1 MLVLKLKF
9 LLFHFSMLVILVS
22 CADTAARKTNFEP
35 PLTKSQMIAILSE
48 KALIEAALKDA
59 PNFDSIRFSISFRKS
74 ALDSS
79 LLYYAERPGAFK
91 DLYMEVLVALQQRES
106 QLFNSTAK

>member
-1 MLVLKLKF
+1 MPVIKLRF
-9 LLFHFSMLVILVS
+9 WLFHFSLLVILVS
-22 CADTAARKTNFEP
+22 CADTAARHTIFDP
-35 PLTKSQMIAILSE
+35 PLTKSQMVAILSE
-48 KALIEAALKDA
+48 RALIEAALKDT

-91 DLYMEVLVALQQRES
+91 NLYMEVLVALQQRES
-106 QLFNSTAK
+106 QLLNSTAK